1 MEKLK
6 IGDEVCSVI
15 VPTMIG
21 TVIDISKHGLL
32 KVQIKTTDGTHM
44 ILVDEAYW
52 RKVKQPSTYKL
63 YIFKED
69 ITYGNGKS

>member
-21 TVIDISKHGLL
+21 KVIDISNHGLL
-32 KVQIKTTDGTHM
+32 KVQIKTADDTHV

-52 RKVKQPSTYKL
+52 RK
-63 YIFKED
+63 I
-69 ITYGNGKS
+69 

>member
-1 MEKLK
+1 MNKVE

-21 TVIDISKHGLL
+21 KVIDISSHGLL
-32 KVQIKTTDGTHM
+32 KVQIKTADGPHV

-52 RKVKQPSTYKL
+52 RK
-63 YIFKED
+63 I
-69 ITYGNGKS
+69 

>member
-21 TVIDISKHGLL
+21 TVVDISKHGLL
-32 KVQIKTTDGTHM
+32 KVQIKTTDGTHF

-52 RKVKQPSTYKL
+52 RKVK
-63 YIFKED
+63 
-69 ITYGNGKS
+69 

>member
-1 MEKLK
+1 MHNLK

-21 TVIDISKHGLL
+21 KILYINKNGTL
-32 KVQIKTTDGTHM
+32 KVEIKTTDGTHT

-52 RKVKQPSTYKL
+52 RKVK
-63 YIFKED
+63 
-69 ITYGNGKS
+69 

>member
-1 MEKLK
+1 MNKVE

-21 TVIDISKHGLL
+21 KVIGKVIDISSNGLL
-32 KVQIKTTDGTHM
+32 KVQIKTTDGTHI

-52 RKVKQPSTYKL
+52 RK
-63 YIFKED
+63 I
-69 ITYGNGKS
+69 

>member
-1 MEKLK
+1 MIMDMNKVE

-21 TVIDISKHGLL
+21 KVIDISSHGLL
-32 KVQIKTTDGTHM
+32 KVQIKTTDGTHV

-52 RKVKQPSTYKL
+52 RK
-63 YIFKED
+63 I
-69 ITYGNGKS
+69 